1 VDADA
6 IVDELIGLERR
17 EPDLGLDLFQ
27 SLVSARQYRAL
38 YGLLQR
44 CVQPGATV
52 LDWGCGNGHFS
63 YVLDRLGYRAHGYS
77 FGEVPLVR
85 HLSSR
90 YTLTR
95 GRESDPTT
103 LPYGNAQ
110 FDAVVSVGVLEHV
123 RETNG
128 DEQASLHEIRRILKP
143 GGHFICYHLPN
154 FFSYIEAAAAIIPR
168 VHHHA
173 YRFTGRDVRR
183 WCDRVPLELLMLE
196 RYGALPRNPWQVVP
210 VGRTS
215 RRLADAWDAL
225 DRVLGVVMAPVV
237 QNYRFV
243 ARKAGDGSGVE
254 RELRPQTAERSRV
267 HSH

>member
-6 IVDELIGLERR
+6 IVDELIRLQRR
-17 EPDLGLDLFQ
+17 EPELGLDLFQ

-38 YGLLQR
+38 YLLLQQF
-44 CVQPGATV
+44 VQPGAAV

-77 FGEVPLVR
+77 FGDVPLVR

-90 YTLTR
+90 YTFTR

-103 LPYGNAQ
+103 LPYRSEQ

-123 RETNG
+123 RETGG
-128 DEQASLHEIRRILKP
+128 DELASLHEIRRILRP

-168 VHHHA
+168 IHHHA
-173 YRFTGRDVRR
+173 YRFTPRDVHR

-210 VGRTS
+210 VGRVS
-215 RRLADAWDAL
+215 RRLADTWDAL
-225 DRVLGVVMAPVV
+225 DRVMGVVMAPVV

-243 ARKAGDGSGVE
+243 ARKAGNGAGAE
-254 RELRPQTAERSRV
+254 HQLRSKASESSSMDSR
-267 HSH
+267 